1 MNLSCGCRRGFFLC
15 SEAER
20 LWSEVTSAWRKYAVS
35 PQKANWDAY
44 LLARKRYDEHFESE
58 TLKYSENN

>member
-1 MNLSCGCRRGFFLC
+1 MC